1 MDLGD
6 KFRLSGEHVAAPG
19 WWRGLLGCHSLELVP
34 RKPFAGVPVR
44 FSGVPWLA
52 CKKSPAG
59 ELAG

>member
-1 MDLGD
+1 MVSQ
-6 KFRLSGEHVAAPG
+6 SGAH
-19 WWRGLLGCHSLELVP
+19 

-52 CKKSPAG
+52 CPKPLAG